1 MTPLV
6 SVLILTYNHGPF
18 IAEAIE
24 SVVNQKTTFPFELIV
39 GEDCSTD
46 NTRSIVIEYK
56 NKYPDLINLII
67 SENNVGFLLNEK
79 RIIEASKGKYI
90 AFLEGDDFWTD
101 PLKLQKQV
109 DYLEANPDYGL
120 VHGDVNH
127 LFQKTGKLIK
137 AYNKTNNIP
146 IPSGEMFEFLMYPS
160 HSIKTMT
167 VCLRRDLLKKYF
179 NEIADPKY
187 DFFYIDIALWL
198 GLSRLTKFYYMDEVL
213 ATYRLIEESAS
224 RSKNP
229 MKTYNFH
236 QTIHTIRDFYMNKYD
251 CSNEVRLALQ
261 INYYKS
267 LLADAY
273 NIMNP
278 ELSKKAHAFLKKE
291 KINLSAKEK
300 IYYYLNYFLVLRFIR
315 KVF

>member
-1 MTPLV
+1 M
-6 SVLILTYNHGPF
+6 ITYNHELF
-18 IAEAIE
+18 IAQAIE
-24 SVVNQKTTFPFELIV
+24 GVVNQKTNFNFELVI

-46 NTRSIVIEYK
+46 NTSVICSDYAKRYPAIIKLNINKENIGAK
-56 NKYPDLINLII
+56 NNLM
-67 SENNVGFLLNEK
+67 NCFEK
-79 RIIEASKGKYI
+79 ASGKYI
-90 AFLEGDDFWTD
+90 AFCEGDDFWTD
-101 PLKLQKQV
+101 SYKLHKQV
-109 DYLEANPDYGL
+109 NFMEANPDYGL